1 MRGRTITSDCCDVA
15 NCDDASATMGEK
27 GEIIKKGRTH
37 CVAKE
42 LNDVSYKN
50 NTHTPVISIYY
61 FLKDE
66 SVWPKWTR
74 FYRRHRGGFLTQSRR
89 PGRAMPRPLR
99 RRLLQMHAIDQIRG
113 GWPMNS
119 AKKKAD

>member
-1 MRGRTITSDCCDVA
+1 MNLCGQNGR
-15 NCDDASATMGEK
+15 
-27 GEIIKKGRTH
+27 
-37 CVAKE
+37 
-42 LNDVSYKN
+42 VSI
-50 NTHTPVISIYY
+50 VDIEEV
-61 FLKDE
+61 L
-66 SVWPKWTR
+66 
-74 FYRRHRGGFLTQSRR
+74 LTQSRR